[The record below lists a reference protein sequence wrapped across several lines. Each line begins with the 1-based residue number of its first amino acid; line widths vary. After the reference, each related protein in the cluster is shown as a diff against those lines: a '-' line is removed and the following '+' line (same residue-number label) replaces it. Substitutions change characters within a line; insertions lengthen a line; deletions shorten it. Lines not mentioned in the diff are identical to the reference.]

1 MSVTIEEITQR
12 VSGYWPG
19 TDRELLVRAY
29 DFASRA
35 HSGQLRKSGEPYIV
49 HPLNVGSI
57 LSQIETDPPTVAG
70 GLLHDTVEDT
80 PYSIEDINSEFGPSI
95 GHLVEGVTKLS
106 KLNFRTAKDEQ
117 ARNLRKMLL
126 AMADDIRVIFIKL
139 GDRLHNMRTLAPL
152 PRDRQE
158 HIALET
164 RNIFAPI
171 AHRLGIW
178 RLKWEMEDL
187 ALRYLEPG
195 AYFEIVERLGKT
207 RAERE
212 REIERARAQLEQRLR
227 EAGLQAEV
235 YGRPKHIYSIYTK
248 MRTQQLDF
256 EQISDL
262 MALRVIV
269 NTVGDC
275 YAALGIV
282 HDLWMPLSGMFSDY
296 IAKPKSNGY
305 QSLHTKVL
313 GPNAQPMEVQ
323 IRTHEMHR
331 IAEYGAAAHWRYKEG
346 KTDADM
352 DKQVGWVR
360 QLLEL
365 DADLQESHE
374 FLELLQLD
382 LFKDQVFVVT
392 PQGDV
397 IDLPAGA
404 TPIDFAYRIHTELG
418 HHCVGAKVNGKLVPL
433 DYKFK
438 NGDVAEIL
446 TQSGAEPSRDWLKI
460 AQSSHAR
467 SKIRRFLRQKT
478 RDESILQGREI
489 LNRELERLR
498 GTERSQLDMNRLAQ
512 VAEHLNYLDVDS
524 LYAAIG
530 FGDVEPET
538 VIRHLQRPALPLTLA
553 DEVARFAP
561 PKGGAADATPQV
573 TSDGVKGFSSRI
585 SQCCNPL
592 PGDDIAGYIT
602 RGGGLT
608 IHRADCKNLQY
619 RAQREPGRV
628 VSLTW
633 ETSPD
638 SHFLAQVEVVAVDRM
653 GLFSHI
659 TAVVAD
665 LGLNIRK
672 AEAHMEGP
680 HLARLTLDVEIHDR
694 TDLDELVKHLSQLID
709 VVNVHP
715 VAGPG
720 VSS

>member
-1 MSVTIEEITQR
+1 MSVTIDEITQR

-19 TDRELLVRAY
+19 VDRDLLVRAY
-29 DFASRA
+29 DFADRA
-35 HSGQLRKSGEPYIV
+35 HSGQRRKSGEPYIV

-57 LSQIETDPPTVAG
+57 LSQIETDPATIAG

-80 PYSIEDINSEFGPSI
+80 PFSIEDINAEFGLPV
-95 GHLVEGVTKLS
+95 GRLVEGVTKIS

-126 AMADDIRVIFIKL
+126 AMAEDVRVIFIKL

-152 PRDRQE
+152 PADRRE

-164 RNIFAPI
+164 RTIFAPI

-178 RLKWEMEDL
+178 RVKWEMEDL

-195 AYFEIVERLGKT
+195 AYFEIVDLLGKT

-212 REIERARAQLEQRLR
+212 RDIERARAQLEEHLR

-235 YGRPKHIYSIYTK
+235 FGRPKHIFSIYNK

-256 EQISDL
+256 EQIGDL

-269 NTVGDC
+269 PSVGDC
-275 YAALGIV
+275 YAALGVV
-282 HDLWMPLSGMFSDY
+282 HDLWMPLTGMFSDY
-296 IAKPKSNGY
+296 IAKPKNNGY

-323 IRTHEMHR
+323 IRTREMHR

-346 KTDADM
+346 ESDAETD
-352 DKQVGWVR
+352 QQLGWVR

-365 DADLQESHE
+365 DAELEESHE

-404 TPIDFAYRIHTELG
+404 TPVDFAYRIHTELG

-438 NGDVAEIL
+438 NGDVAEIM
-446 TQSGAEPSRDWLKI
+446 TQSGAEPSRDWLRI

-478 RDESILQGREI
+478 RDESIMQGREI
-489 LNRELERLR
+489 LNREIERLR
-498 GTERSQLDMNRLAQ
+498 GAERSQLDMSRLAKT
-512 VAEHLNYLDVDS
+512 AEHLNYLDLDS

-538 VIRHLQRPALPLTLA
+538 VLRHLQRPALPLTLA

-561 PKGGAADATPQV
+561 PKSATTATAPQV
-573 TSDGVKGFSSRI
+573 TSSGVKGFSSRI

-592 PGDDIAGYIT
+592 PGDPIVGYIT
-602 RGGGLT
+602 RGGGLA
-608 IHRADCKNLQY
+608 IHRTDCKNLEY

-628 VSLTW
+628 VPLTW
-633 ETSPD
+633 ETAPD
-638 SHFLAQVEVVAVDRM
+638 SHFLAEVEVVAVDRM

-680 HLARLTLDVEIHDR
+680 HLARLTLGVEIHDR
-694 TDLDELVKHLSQLID
+694 KDLEDLVEHLSQLID

-720 VSS
+720 VSR